1 MVSSP
6 EIKNISL
13 FPKANPW
20 HIYCHSVLLRGALAI
35 VTNVGRVAVDAEV
48 PVTKVLKR
56 TAKTCG
62 PDARYAGVK
71 FRGNKLLRSDGGK
84 RASAHRGE
92 RVISRKAIA
101 QGMSDCLRCPV
112 CSCAQPTT
120 PLRTGPRVQRASG
133 IPCALCLKRA
143 TSFQQ
148 NSGASCRGNAKVRSF
163 GRCEPVARND
173 GLRPMPLCNCPA
185 FAPTNRASKVPNSL
199 SNGR

>member
-13 FPKANPW
+13 P
-20 HIYCHSVLLRGALAI
+20 YSVNQNYIPPIPSRSEGRFMIA
-35 VTNVGRVAVDAEV
+35 TNVGRGAVDAGSADSER
-48 PVTKVLKR
+48 LRER

-92 RVISRKAIA
+92 HVISRKAIA

-112 CSCAQPTT
+112 CSCAQLSTICT
-120 PLRTGPRVQRASG
+120 RD
-133 IPCALCLKRA
+133 
-143 TSFQQ
+143 
-148 NSGASCRGNAKVRSF
+148 RGCSAH
-163 GRCEPVARND
+163 
-173 GLRPMPLCNCPA
+173 PA
-185 FAPTNRASKVPNSL
+185 FPAPSDFRRSRKLLANLGRNVPRECEHTSIVVIVREG
-199 SNGR
+199 GRSR